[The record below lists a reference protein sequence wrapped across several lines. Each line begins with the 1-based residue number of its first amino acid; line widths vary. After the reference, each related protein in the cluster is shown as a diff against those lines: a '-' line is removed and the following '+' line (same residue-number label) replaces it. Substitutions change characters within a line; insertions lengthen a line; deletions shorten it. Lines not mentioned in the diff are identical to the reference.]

1 MANRRA
7 VLEDNR
13 NKRDGVIFE
22 LHKDSKKTLDHIA
35 ARIRTEIIENTSGTS
50 ELKSEEIVYFRD
62 KLKEAYYTFDDA
74 KVTRDSL
81 AVSSGALAKIRFNV
95 TDEFVF

>member
-1 MANRRA
+1 MTNRRA

-13 NKRDGVIFE
+13 NKRDGAIFE

-35 ARIRTEIIENTSGTS
+35 ARIRTEVIENPLGTS

-62 KLKEAYYTFDDA
+62 KPKEAYYTLDDA
-74 KVTRDSL
+74 KDIRDSL
-81 AVSSGALAKIRFNV
+81 AVSSRALAKIRFNV
-95 TDEFVF
+95 TEEFVF